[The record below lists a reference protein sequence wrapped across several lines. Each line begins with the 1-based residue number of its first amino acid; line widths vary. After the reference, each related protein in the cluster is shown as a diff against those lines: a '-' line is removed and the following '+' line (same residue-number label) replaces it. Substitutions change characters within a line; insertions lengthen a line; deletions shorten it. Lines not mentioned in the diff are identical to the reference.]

1 MNNRHLIEWI
11 FEMKNKMEMKIF
23 DKKKTKQNEH
33 SLLYWIQIKNEK
45 NEQSSL
51 DRMKI
56 WNENKIRM
64 SNRHL
69 IQWKL
74 EIEKKLKWTFATWLN
89 KNSKLKKN

>member
-74 EIEKKLKWTFATWLN
+74 EIEKKFKWTFATWLN
-89 KNSKLKKN
+89 KNSKLKEN

>member
-74 EIEKKLKWTFATWLN
+74 EIEKKLKWTFGTWLN
-89 KNSKLKKN
+89 KNSKLKEN